1 MKVAAL
7 VQRLERQRMLPRA
20 VLATFIVVSFVSIFR
35 MKLVKVVSAK
45 LSLPT
50 QFKGI
55 KMHNFGAKNLI
66 FLRVPV
72 CLFS

>member
-35 MKLVKVVSAK
+35 MKLVKVVS
-45 LSLPT
+45 T
-50 QFKGI
+50 
-55 KMHNFGAKNLI
+55 NLI
-66 FLRVPV
+66 FTYSIQRYKNA
-72 CLFS
+72 